1 VFTDLHLKNFA
12 AFSDFRWSGHGQIN
26 VVVGENDTGKSH
38 LLKVLYA
45 IAKTVEAQAARQQG
59 AAEENSEP
67 DAFSSKLRWTFQPP
81 HVEDLIKK
89 GAPDLRVEAK
99 LAGKSYECS
108 FGKRPVKVY
117 KNKKG
122 LKMAIRDKHIA
133 ITKGFAEAPA
143 MDTTAIFL
151 PPKEVLTIFAAI
163 EISRGKYEIY
173 GFDDTYYDL
182 LKFLRIPPTQ
192 GDIDPELLTIAD
204 GLDDFVGGQIT
215 RKDLTDEFMFR
226 RGKRTYTMSQTAD
239 GFKKIGILT
248 NLIRNRS
255 LTKGTILFLDE
266 PETNLHPRAISIFTD
281 MLFSLAQAG
290 VQIYLA
296 THSYFVLKKL
306 EILAKRHQMSIPFC
320 SLTRSGEDIEAQFS
334 DMRDGMPE
342 NPIIDESVR
351 LYEEGYNVDM
361 QRPGR

>member
-1 VFTDLHLKNFA
+1 MFTDVHLKNFA
-12 AFSDFRWSGHGQIN
+12 AFSDFHWSEHGQIN

-45 IAKTVEAQAARQQG
+45 IAKTVEMNAARNAG
-59 AAEENSEP
+59 TSRV
-67 DAFSSKLRWTFQPP
+67 DAQIAFTGKLRWTFQPQSL
-81 HVEDLIKK
+81 DALITN
-89 GAPDLRVEAK
+89 GETSLRVEAL
-99 LAGKSYECS
+99 LAGKAYSCA
-108 FGKRPVKVY
+108 FQRTLPKQGTKRILV
-117 KNKKG
+117 
-122 LKMAIRDKHIA
+122 
-133 ITKGFAEAPA
+133 TGFSRQPG
-143 MDTTAIFL
+143 TNTSAIFL

-182 LKFLRIPPTQ
+182 LKLLRVPPTQ
-192 GDIDPELLTIAD
+192 GDIFPELLTIAD
-204 GLDDFVGGQIT
+204 GLDEFVGGQIV
-215 RKDLTDEFMFR
+215 RKGISDEFLFQ
-226 RGKRTYTMSQTAD
+226 RGDQTYTMPQTAD
-239 GFKKIGILT
+239 GIKKIGILT
-248 NLIRNRS
+248 NLIKNRS

-266 PETNLHPRAISIFTD
+266 PETNLHPRAISVFTE

-320 SLTRSGEDIEAQFS
+320 SLTRSGEEIEAQFS

-342 NPIIDESVR
+342 NPIIDESLR

-361 QRPGR
+361 QRLGK

>member
-1 VFTDLHLKNFA
+1 VFTDVHLKNFA
-12 AFSDFRWSGHGQIN
+12 AFSDFHWSGHGQIN

-45 IAKTVEAQAARQQG
+45 IAKTVETNAARNEGGSQG
-59 AAEENSEP
+59 SAQI
-67 DAFSSKLRWTFQPP
+67 AFTSKLRWTFQPP
-81 HVEDLIKK
+81 KLDALITNGSKV
-89 GAPDLRVEAK
+89 LRIEAQ
-99 LAGKSYECS
+99 LAGKFYTCTFRRSVPKE
-108 FGKRPVKVY
+108 GAKRIVV
-117 KNKKG
+117 N
-122 LKMAIRDKHIA
+122 
-133 ITKGFAEAPA
+133 GFTRQPGT
-143 MDTTAIFL
+143 DTSAIFL

-182 LKFLRIPPTQ
+182 LKLLRVPPTQ
-192 GDIDPELLTIAD
+192 GDIFPELLTIAD
-204 GLDDFVGGQIT
+204 GLDEFVGGQIV
-215 RKDLTDEFMFR
+215 RKGISDEFLFQ
-226 RGKRTYTMSQTAD
+226 RGEHTYTMPQTAD
-239 GFKKIGILT
+239 GIKKIGILT

-266 PETNLHPRAISIFTD
+266 PETNLHPKAISVFTET
-281 MLFSLAQAG
+281 LFHLAQAG

-296 THSYFVLKKL
+296 THSYFVLKQL

-320 SLTRSGEDIEAQFS
+320 SLVRSGEDIEARFS

-342 NPIIDESVR
+342 NPIIDESLR

-361 QRPGR
+361 QHPGK

>member
-1 VFTDLHLKNFA
+1 MFTDVHLKSFA
-12 AFSDFRWSGHGQIN
+12 AFSDFHWAGHGQIN

-45 IAKTVEAQAARQQG
+45 IAKTVETNAARKAG
-59 AAEENSEP
+59 NP
-67 DAFSSKLRWTFQPP
+67 DASPERHVFSNKLRWTFQPP
-81 HVEDLIKK
+81 NLVALIKN
-89 GAPDLRVEAK
+89 GEPSLHIDAR
-99 LAGKSYECS
+99 LAGKKHHYTH
-108 FGKRPVKVY
+108 KRFAGPEKWRSVVS
-117 KNKKG
+117 
-122 LKMAIRDKHIA
+122 
-133 ITKGFAEAPA
+133 GFSQEAG
-143 MDTTAIFL
+143 MTTNAIFL

-182 LKFLRIPPTQ
+182 LKLLRVPPTQ
-192 GDIDPELLTIAD
+192 GDILPELLTIAD
-204 GLDDFVGGQIT
+204 GLDAFVGGQIV
-215 RKDLTDEFMFR
+215 RKGLSDEFLFQ
-226 RGKRTYTMSQTAD
+226 RGEHAYTMPQTAD
-239 GFKKIGILT
+239 GIKKIGILT
-248 NLIRNRS
+248 NLIKNRS
-255 LTKGTILFLDE
+255 LTRDTILFLDE
-266 PETNLHPRAISIFTD
+266 PETNLHPRAISVFTE

-306 EILAKRHQMSIPFC
+306 EILAKRHQMSVPFC

-342 NPIIDESVR
+342 NPIIDESLR

-361 QRPGR
+361 QRSGK